1 MQLPTI
7 LLFAATAAA
16 LALPEPIPRP
26 NPESCDETCPNPC
39 RQAIRNTYCTG
50 AKKSISGGPLPAA
63 FKNQWNCP
71 AGSSSP
77 PATYIQMT
85 QNGAAEGGVTVFCT
99 I

>member
-1 MQLPTI
+1 MQLSLI
-7 LLFAATAAA
+7 LLSAASVAF
-16 LALPEPIPRP
+16 ALPQPA
-26 NPESCDETCPNPC
+26 NT
-39 RQAIRNTYCTG
+39 NTYCTG
-50 AKKSISGGPLPAA
+50 KKVSELNNTPPPAQ

>member
-1 MQLPTI
+1 MQLSLI
-7 LLFAATAAA
+7 LLSAASVAF
-16 LALPEPIPRP
+16 ALPQPKVSEL
-26 NPESCDETCPNPC
+26 N
-39 RQAIRNTYCTG
+39 NT
-50 AKKSISGGPLPAA
+50 PPPAQ

>member
-1 MQLPTI
+1 MQLSLI
-7 LLFAATAAA
+7 LLSAASVAF
-16 LALPEPIPRP
+16 ALPQPVPQ
-26 NPESCDETCPNPC
+26 SCDETCPNPC
-39 RQAIRNTYCTG
+39 RQANTNTYCNGKRASEINNT
-50 AKKSISGGPLPAA
+50 PPPAQ

>member
-16 LALPEPIPRP
+16 LALPEP
-26 NPESCDETCPNPC
+26 ST
-39 RQAIRNTYCTG
+39 
-50 AKKSISGGPLPAA
+50 SGGPLPAA